1 MSEENQVTTTEN
13 TTVKKSWFNRAWSAV
28 AGLIVGIAAMF
39 GVNQAQLSTVKAD
52 ATKAYADVQA
62 VIAAIQDKKYL
73 EAIEAGKNAMESLKT
88 ITGEVKEIT
97 EVVKDSAEEYKGAVL
112 EIKAA
117 ADAKDYKKVLEL
129 STALAAKITE
139 KVPADQLTGTT
150 KKVYDIV
157 AQIIN
162 DSKDGKY
169 EPVINLVGKLVD
181 LFKKDTVPAPTPA
194 SEPTPAPAPA
204 AN

>member
-1 MSEENQVTTTEN
+1 MSEEVKVTEDKPV
-13 TTVKKSWFNRAWSAV
+13 VKKGWFNRAWSAV

-62 VIAAIQDKKYL
+62 VIAAIQEKKYI

-112 EIKAA
+112 EIKTA

-157 AQIIN
+157 AQVIN

-169 EPVINLVGKLVD
+169 EPVIDLVNKLVD
-181 LFKKDTVPAPTPA
+181 LFKKDAAPTPAPTP
-194 SEPTPAPAPA
+194 EPAPA